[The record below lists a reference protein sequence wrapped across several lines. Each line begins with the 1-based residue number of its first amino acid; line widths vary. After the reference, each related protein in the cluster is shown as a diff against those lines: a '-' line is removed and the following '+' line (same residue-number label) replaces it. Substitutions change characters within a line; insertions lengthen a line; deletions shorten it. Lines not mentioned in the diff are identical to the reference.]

1 MTRVYGGC
9 VELGGMDLDDEHSTE
24 PCPRCDIPAHRWH
37 CERVE
42 GGAINLYSGMHCAAC
57 GHHTGDASGDNLP

>member
-9 VELGGMDLDDEHSTE
+9 VEPEGWDLDDEHSTE
-24 PCPRCDIPAHRWH
+24 PCPRCEAPARFWF

-42 GGAINLYSGMHCAAC
+42 GGAINVYAGMHCAAC
-57 GHHTGDASGDNLP
+57 GHEEGDDPGDGGP